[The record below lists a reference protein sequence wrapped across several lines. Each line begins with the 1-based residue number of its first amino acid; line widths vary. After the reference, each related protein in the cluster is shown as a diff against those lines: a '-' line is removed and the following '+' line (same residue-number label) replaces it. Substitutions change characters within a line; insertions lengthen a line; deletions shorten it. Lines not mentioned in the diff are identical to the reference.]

1 MVIVFLMCRRH
12 HYQRNGHR
20 GKRGSDVNS
29 VGIGGSRENFLRQEV
44 DAMTGGD
51 EGPPS
56 SWVHGGAGTAGS
68 PGAMMLENHGSVP
81 ALFPSLSCFDGHGI
95 DGNTGATSGGFGS
108 GASDESAGMYPP
120 QSHAHT
126 ASVFGVEDI
135 KRSCPSPPLLHLQD
149 SAFRSSSPP
158 DHMSSPTQPLASYS
172 YSQQPQDYLHPY
184 QTRTATSGHMG
195 SVGTG
200 QTDPFGDA
208 HGTTTIS
215 SLSGH
220 GHHNTSSEAVVS
232 LGDSSSRGHRIS
244 SGGHSNGTGSAG
256 GMMTSCLGY
265 GMGMSGGLRTSSSS
279 HGHGGISPVRSR
291 SKSNSPT
298 TELEKLSPS
307 SYVRPRS
314 TMAESDESSE
324 SGGSKS
330 SGRGLLRKL
339 KSIPRT
345 VKSRERE
352 RMSERRW
359 RPHAYGLGPSGGVNS
374 GDNGAMSKRS
384 TPIGGLSA
392 QSNHHGVPSSL
403 LNPPNAI
410 PIPPPRSP
418 MAMQRND
425 IVSPIP
431 SIQDPKSSMDTTRK
445 YHLFTVG
452 PEYGSHDEFEVEDVW
467 TPPTIGGH
475 LLRSPSPVSTET
487 SSYVE
492 GLLNPRM
499 LPGGGGGGGVNSGSG
514 VSEAAKYQ
522 VSRGIYSNTGSM
534 GSGAGFSLRN
544 LCFAPGQG
552 QHDDRL
558 EIYHEGGRG
567 SAMSLRDNVDYSRP
581 ISGNMVMDRSTTTFG
596 TDFGGDGGTVA
607 TSPSPV
613 PTSGGDG
620 MEALGDVSM
629 TATTGLS
636 VRGAGGGGAGG
647 MLLGSKKG
655 GV

>member
-12 HYQRNGHR
+12 HYQRNGFR
-20 GKRGSDVNS
+20 GKGGSDVNS

-200 QTDPFGDA
+200 QSDPLGDA

-220 GHHNTSSEAVVS
+220 GHHN
-232 LGDSSSRGHRIS
+232 
-244 SGGHSNGTGSAG
+244 
-256 GMMTSCLGY
+256 
-265 GMGMSGGLRTSSSS
+265 SSS

-291 SKSNSPT
+291 SKSNSPI

-352 RMSERRW
+352 RVSERRW
-359 RPHAYGLGPSGGVNS
+359 SSHAYGLGPSGGVNS

-384 TPIGGLSA
+384 TPIGRLSA

-410 PIPPPRSP
+410 PIPPLRSP
-418 MAMQRND
+418 MAMQGND

-431 SIQDPKSSMDTTRK
+431 SIQDPKSSMDTTRT

-499 LPGGGGGGGVNSGSG
+499 LPGGGGDGGVNSGSG

-544 LCFAPGQG
+544 LCFTPGQG

-581 ISGNMVMDRSTTTFG
+581 ISGNMVMDRMRSTTTFG

-647 MLLGSKKG
+647 MLLGRWSLRC
-655 GV
+655 